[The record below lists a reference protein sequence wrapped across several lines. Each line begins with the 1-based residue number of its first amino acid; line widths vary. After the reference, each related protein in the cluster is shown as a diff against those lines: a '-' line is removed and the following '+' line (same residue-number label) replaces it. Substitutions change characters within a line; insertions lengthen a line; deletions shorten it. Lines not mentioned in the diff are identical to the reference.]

1 MRLRRM
7 VAAAMAVT
15 MIISSTVPAFAAVT
29 NKKTVGDSTLIYTD
43 NAKNINYPNWIWING
58 NCYYYQNAVTVLKNT
73 TTPDGYTVDDQGRW
87 TVNGAIQTNGYGNYT
102 MGTSDYNGKSN
113 DEIWNSLVK
122 KLEPVF
128 NAGIPVW
135 NTTGNNTLISP
146 KEISYDIAS
155 GGVTGNDITI
165 LKNNDY
171 YGTFITARIG
181 NNWSDQVQTVIGVVS
196 KKAYANT
203 ADIKEKTIKA
213 IVGDTVGKEL
223 FDYIRAYADK
233 LDTTGGYV
241 LAADE
246 KGNPIKGRETIDPS
260 TITAEMPF
268 GDPNAPSVW
277 IDDPNGPDY
286 KSVWVKTVGNGIRPE
301 GLDLSMWQNRKTDY
315 GKRFSAVIDN
325 GAICIHV
332 NN

>member
-1 MRLRRM
+1 MRLKRM

-29 NKKTVGDSTLIYTD
+29 NRKTVGDSTLIYTD
-43 NAKNINYPNWIWING
+43 NTKNINYPNWIWING

-102 MGTSDYNGKSN
+102 MGTGDYNGKSN

-122 KLEPVF
+122 KLEPVYT
-128 NAGIPVW
+128 AGIIV
-135 NTTGNNTLISP
+135 GNGANVIVSP

-155 GGVTGNDITI
+155 GGVIGNDITI
-165 LKNNDY
+165 LKNNEY
-171 YGTFITARIG
+171 YGTFITAVIG
-181 NNWSDQVQTVIGVVS
+181 DTWSDEVNDVNFAS
-196 KKAYANT
+196 AKKAYANE

-223 FDYIRAYADK
+223 FDYIRSHADK
-233 LDTTGGYV
+233 LNTSGGYV
-241 LAADE
+241 QATDE
-246 KGNPIKGRETIDPS
+246 NGNLIKGRKIIDPS
-260 TITAEMPF
+260 TITEAMPF

-286 KSVWVKTVGNGIRPE
+286 KSVWVQTVGDGINSKA
-301 GLDLSMWQNRKTDY
+301 LDLSKWQNRTTDY
-315 GKRFSAVIDN
+315 GKRFSLSNDS
-325 GAICIHV
+325 GLMIHV
-332 NN
+332 YN